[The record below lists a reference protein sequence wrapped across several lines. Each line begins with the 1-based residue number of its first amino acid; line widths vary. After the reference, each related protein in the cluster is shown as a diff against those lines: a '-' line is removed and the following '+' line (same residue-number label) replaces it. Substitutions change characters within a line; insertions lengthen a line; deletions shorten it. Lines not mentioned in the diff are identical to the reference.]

1 MILHIAHK
9 FTLPLLQ
16 LLLLLLIL
24 LLPFTTTTNTA
35 ATTTNNEN
43 DIMVYRA
50 DEKLYSNSVTQV
62 TVSHHVHRK

>member
-9 FTLPLLQ
+9 FTLPLLR

-50 DEKLYSNSVTQV
+50 DEKIVLKFSDT
-62 TVSHHVHRK
+62 SHCFTSCA